1 MSSRPSLDPAS
12 ALLARY
18 RPLEGVPDEFVQAG
32 DIRPVWRQFANY
44 FGRLTP
50 EEIEQRIHRGDQY
63 LRDAGV
69 FYRQYEAHGSVER
82 DWRLS
87 HIPVLI
93 DDGEWRDISRGL
105 VQRAE
110 LLETV
115 LADLYGSNRLV
126 ADGHLPAELVAS
138 NPEWLR
144 PMVGVAPRSGHFL
157 HFIAL
162 EIGRGPG
169 GEWWVLGDRTQA
181 PSGAAFALENRVA
194 TSRVFADLFP
204 AANVHRL
211 AGFFRDFRDA
221 LFVLRN
227 GGGSRVGVLT
237 LGPLND
243 TYYEH
248 AYLARYLGFSLLR
261 GKDLAISEGRVMV
274 RTVAGLQPIDVLWRR
289 IDASFIDPLVF
300 AERSELGT
308 PGLADAIRDQAVAMV
323 NMPGS
328 GILETRVLMAFLP
341 RICQELFKESLI
353 IPNIAT
359 WWCGQP
365 YERDCV
371 LSKLDSMMVGPALST
386 RLPFDMDEMTV
397 LGGKSATSAIA
408 SPRAWIEQEGAQLV
422 GQEAVTLSTTP
433 AYVDGQL
440 VPRPMIIRVFL
451 ARTPAGWRV
460 MPGGYARIGQSA
472 DPTAI
477 AMQRGGSVADV
488 WVIGD
493 RPIAPT
499 TMRPP
504 ATAAYRREQPA
515 VLPSRAAEN
524 LFWLGRYSERAESIV
539 RLARAY
545 HLRLAE
551 SSNPEAPLLRHL
563 KAYLEGIDV
572 AIEEAIPEALLR
584 SLGSAMGCAGE
595 VRDRFSIDGWAAITD
610 LEKTTRRFSQTVRPG
625 DDAARAMGVLL
636 RKVAGFSGLVHKN
649 MYRFTGWRFLTIG
662 RSVEYAAATASML
675 RDFADRAA
683 PDGALDLAVE
693 VADSVMSHRRRFAV
707 ETDRTTVVDLL
718 ALDASNPRSVL
729 NHLTEIRTHAGY
741 LPGALDAG
749 AMSPLSR
756 AILQAHT
763 ALAVQT
769 PDTLDGRALGETR
782 ANVWRISDLISETYF
797 Q

>member
-1 MSSRPSLDPAS
+1 VTSPSVDPAS

-32 DIRPVWRQFANY
+32 GIRPVWRQFADY
-44 FGRLTP
+44 FGRLGP
-50 EEIEQRIHRGDQY
+50 DEIDQRIQRGDQY

-93 DDGEWRDISRGL
+93 HDSEWRGISRGL

-110 LLETV
+110 LLEAV
-115 LADLYGSNRLV
+115 VADLYGANRLV
-126 ADGHLPAELVAS
+126 ADGHLPAELVAG
-138 NPEWLR
+138 NAEWLR
-144 PMVGVAPRSGHFL
+144 PMVGVEPRSGHFL
-157 HFIAL
+157 HFVAL

-221 LFVLRN
+221 LFALRN
-227 GGGSRVGVLT
+227 GGGSRIGVLT
-237 LGPLND
+237 PGPLND
-243 TYYEH
+243 TFYEH

-289 IDASFIDPLVF
+289 IDAAFIDPLVF

-308 PGLADAIRDQAVAMV
+308 PGLADAIRDKAVAMV

-328 GILETRVLMAFLP
+328 GILETRALMAFLP
-341 RICQELFKESLI
+341 RICQELLGESLI

-365 YERDCV
+365 YERDYV
-371 LSKLDSMMVGPALST
+371 LGRLDEMMVGQALST

-397 LGGKSATSAIA
+397 MGGKSATSAIA
-408 SPRAWIEQEGAQLV
+408 SPRAWIEQEGARLV

-451 ARTPAGWRV
+451 ARTPSGWKV

-472 DPTAI
+472 DATAI
-477 AMQRGGSVADV
+477 NMQRGGSVADV

-493 RPIAPT
+493 TPIAPT

-504 ATAAYRREQPA
+504 ATAAYTREQPA

-551 SSNPEAPLLRHL
+551 SSNPDVPLLRHL
-563 KAYLEGIDV
+563 QSYLEEIDV
-572 AIEEAIPEALLR
+572 VTEEPIPEVLLR
-584 SLGSAMGCAGE
+584 YLGSAMGCAGE
-595 VRDRFSIDGWAAITD
+595 VRDRFSVDGWAAIKD
-610 LEKTTRRFSQTVRPG
+610 LEKTTRRFALTVRPG

-636 RKVAGFSGLVHKN
+636 RKVAGFSGLVHEN
-649 MYRFTGWRFLTIG
+649 MYRLTGWRFLTIG
-662 RSVEYAAATASML
+662 RSGMC
-675 RDFADRAA
+675 R
-683 PDGALDLAVE
+683 
-693 VADSVMSHRRRFAV
+693 
-707 ETDRTTVVDLL
+707 
-718 ALDASNPRSVL
+718 
-729 NHLTEIRTHAGY
+729 
-741 LPGALDAG
+741 
-749 AMSPLSR
+749 
-756 AILQAHT
+756 
-763 ALAVQT
+763 
-769 PDTLDGRALGETR
+769 
-782 ANVWRISDLISETYF
+782 
-797 Q
+797 